1 MEALE
6 ETVKKYRNGDITL
19 KQAADKVMEIIFKN
33 PRYFYMGNMPEDCK
47 SEFILRVYT
56 KLEHIIETYDP
67 SKSLF
72 RTYLVFSMQP
82 IRRSLY
88 KSYFQNMAENKAYEE
103 YAAEECS
110 MCAAEEDIEYGEN
123 LKQLDRNTIP
133 ENVRI
138 YLTSCLPKMPDA
150 TKIMMLALKS
160 EHFITSEHISKLH
173 NVTGIN
179 EDKILD
185 MFLKLRGTLY
195 KRKKSYHHHKELQN
209 KSYIL
214 KKRSMFLLETVE
226 KKSNLYEI
234 IENSK
239 RFQNETWKKQME
251 KIKSIR
257 TITPTNS
264 EVARILGISGDQI
277 RRLQKFIE
285 GFSSF
290 PQKKKKG

>member
-1 MEALE
+1 MGALE
-6 ETVKKYRNGDITL
+6 EIVKKYRHGDITL

-33 PRYFYMGNMPEDCK
+33 PRYFFMGNMPEDCK

-56 KLEHIIETYDP
+56 KIEHIIKTYNP

-88 KSYFQNMAENKAYEE
+88 KAYFQNMAENKAYEE

-110 MCAAEEDIEYGEN
+110 MYAAEDEPEYGDN
-123 LKQLDRNTIP
+123 LKQLDRNKIP
-133 ENVRI
+133 ENVKV

-150 TKIMMLALKS
+150 TKIMLLALKS

-195 KRKKSYHHHKELQN
+195 QRKKSYYHHKELQN

-214 KKRSMFLLETVE
+214 KKRSVFLLETVE

-234 IENSK
+234 IEKSK
-239 RFQNETWKKQME
+239 RFQNETWKNQME

-257 TITPTNS
+257 TITPTNT
-264 EVARILGISGDQI
+264 EIARILGISCDQI
-277 RRLQKFIE
+277 RRLQKHIE
-285 GFSSF
+285 GYIPF
-290 PQKKKKG
+290 PKRTKG